1 MILGTGGVARAAIVA
16 ARRLGY
22 EVLVVGR
29 RDEAADALAEEFHV
43 DSLARADLGKTE
55 ADLYLNA
62 TPIGSHSGDEPAFPK
77 DVLGHRPLVFDC
89 VYRSD
94 GATTSTVAA
103 ARAARCPV
111 IEGIQM
117 FAAQA
122 VRQARL
128 FGAADASLEEVGR
141 ALQERR

>member
-1 MILGTGGVARAAIVA
+1 
-16 ARRLGY
+16 
-22 EVLVVGR
+22 VGR
-29 RDEAADALAEEFHV
+29 CDEAADALAEELHV
-43 DSLARADLGKTE
+43 DSLAWADLGKSE

-62 TPIGSHSGDEPAFPK
+62 TPIGSHPEDSSAFPK
-77 DVLGHRPLVFDC
+77 DVLEHRPLVFDC

-94 GATTSTVAA
+94 GSTTSTVAA

-111 IEGIQM
+111 IEGIRM

-128 FGAADASLEEVGR
+128 FGVADATLEEIHQTLR
-141 ALQERR
+141 EAR